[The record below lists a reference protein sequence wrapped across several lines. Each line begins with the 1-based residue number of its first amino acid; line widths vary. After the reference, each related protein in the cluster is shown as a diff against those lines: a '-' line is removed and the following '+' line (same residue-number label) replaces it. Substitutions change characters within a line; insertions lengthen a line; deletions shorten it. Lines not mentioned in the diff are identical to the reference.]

1 MKFIITLLLV
11 CNLAFC
17 QEFEYDY
24 IEVRDEVGEFIS
36 IGKSGKF
43 NINDSEIELFDQ
55 VLKITSKR
63 IIFDEKRNLTG
74 NLYGCTDGTYVYA
87 ILLTSENILYFY
99 TKEDQMLKFNL
110 VKIKNGN
117 STDE

>member
-1 MKFIITLLLV
+1 MKWLIAFLLV

-17 QEFEYDY
+17 QEFEYDS
-24 IEVRDEVGEFIS
+24 IEVRDSFGEFIS

-55 VLKITSKR
+55 TLKITSKR
-63 IIFDEKRNLTG
+63 LLFDEKRKLTG
-74 NLYGCTDGTYVYA
+74 NLYGCTDGTYIYA
-87 ILLTSENILYFY
+87 ILLTSDNVLYFY

-110 VKIKNGN
+110 KKK
-117 STDE
+117 E

>member
-1 MKFIITLLLV
+1 MKFIITFLLV

-17 QEFEYDY
+17 QEFEYDNVM
-24 IEVRDEVGEFIS
+24 VRDSLGAFIS

-43 NINDSEIELFDQ
+43 KINDSEIELFDQ

-63 IIFDEKRNLTG
+63 IIFDEKRKLTG
-74 NLYGCTDGTYVYA
+74 NLYGCTDGTFIYA
-87 ILLTSENILYFY
+87 ILLTSDNVLYFY

-110 VKIKNGN
+110 IKIK
-117 STDE
+117 

>member
-1 MKFIITLLLV
+1 MKLIITLLLF

-17 QEFEYDY
+17 QEFEYDS
-24 IEVRDEVGEFIS
+24 IEIRDSFGEFVS

-43 NINDSEIELFDQ
+43 KINDSEIELFDQ
-55 VLKITSKR
+55 TLKIISKR

-74 NLYGCTDGTYVYA
+74 NLYSVTDDTYIYA
-87 ILLTSENILYFY
+87 ILLTSDNTLYFY

-110 VKIKNGN
+110 KKK
-117 STDE
+117 E